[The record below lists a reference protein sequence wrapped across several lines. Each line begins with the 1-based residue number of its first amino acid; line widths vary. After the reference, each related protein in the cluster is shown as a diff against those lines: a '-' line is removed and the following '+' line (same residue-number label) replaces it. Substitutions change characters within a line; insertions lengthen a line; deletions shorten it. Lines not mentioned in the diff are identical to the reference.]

1 MGRDLLAPHGTAILL
16 LLQSSGLPPLL
27 AAAGEPST
35 VMMVLGIVAIP
46 LLVALNGF
54 FVAAEFALVAI
65 RRTRVEELVNQG
77 VSGAQAV
84 NDAITNLDR
93 TIAATQLGITLASI
107 ALGFVAEPALAKLIQ
122 PLFGFLPENAAVV
135 SRHAAAIFIAFSIVT
150 FMHVVFGE
158 LMPKAVALQT
168 PDRTALYVAKPLNLF
183 ARFSRPVVHVMNGT
197 GNWLLR
203 RLGYTPSG
211 TEGHVHSVDELRML
225 VEGTE
230 EAGLLSEEAADMVL
244 NVFALR
250 NKTVR
255 DCMVP
260 RERMVALALNAP
272 PEQVLEIARLGAH
285 TRMPVYDGSPDNV
298 VGIVNTKDLFFLFST
313 SGAVVVEDAL
323 YPATFLDPEEPVA
336 HAFKLFRKSHRP
348 MAVVRDEEGKVLGVI
363 TMEDVLEE
371 IVGDIEDEHDVP
383 VPKLKLMRRR
393 LPAPPPP
400 RPSNNAAPGREPPPK
415 RPESGE
421 RKIGPS

>member
-1 MGRDLLAPHGTAILL
+1 M
-16 LLQSSGLPPLL
+16 
-27 AAAGEPST
+27 
-35 VMMVLGIVAIP
+35 VVLGILAIP

-65 RRTRVEELVNQG
+65 RKTRVEEMVDQRL
-77 VSGAQAV
+77 SGAQAV
-84 NDAITNLDR
+84 KDAIANLDR
-93 TIAATQLGITLASI
+93 SIAATQLGITLASI

-122 PLFGFLPENAAVV
+122 PLFTFLPEHAAFV
-135 SRHAAAIFIAFSIVT
+135 SRHAVAVFIAFSIVT

-168 PDRTALYVAKPLNLF
+168 PDRTALIVAKPLNLF
-183 ARFSRPVVHVMNGT
+183 SRATRPIVHVMNGT

-203 RLGYTPSG
+203 QLGYTPSG
-211 TEGHVHSVDELRML
+211 TEGNIHSVEELRML

-230 EAGLLSEEAADMVL
+230 EAGLLDEEAADMVL

-250 NKTVR
+250 NKKVQDSMVTR
-255 DCMVP
+255 D
-260 RERMVALALNAP
+260 RMVALALNAP
-272 PEQVLEIARLGAH
+272 PEQVLETARLGAH
-285 TRMPVYDGSPDNV
+285 TRMPVYDGTPDNV

-336 HAFKLFRKSHRP
+336 NAFKLFRKSHRP
-348 MAVVRDEEGKVLGVI
+348 MAVVRDENGKVHGLI

-383 VPKLKLMRRR
+383 VPKLKLIRRR
-393 LPAPPPP
+393 LPPPAAVPA
-400 RPSNNAAPGREPPPK
+400 RPGGNNAAISREPPAK

-421 RKIGPS
+421 RKIGP